1 MPKIS
6 KIKASERKD
15 SRGGGYAKRKFTTAE
30 ANNIRG
36 EYEGGKEEGEG
47 GTRGGGITI
56 SALARKYE
64 VSQPLMYQLI
74 KGTTYND

>member
-1 MPKIS
+1 MSKIS
-6 KIKASERKD
+6 KIKASDRKD
-15 SRGGGYAKRKFTTAE
+15 RRGGGYSKRKFTTEE
-30 ANNIRG
+30 ANAIRG
-36 EYEGGKEEGEG
+36 EYRRGEG
-47 GTRGGGITI
+47 GTRGGGISI

>member
-1 MPKIS
+1 MSKIS

-15 SRGGGYAKRKFTTAE
+15 RRGGGYAKRKFTTAE
-30 ANNIRG
+30 ANLIRG
-36 EYEGGKEEGEG
+36 EYEGGIEG
-47 GTRGGGITI
+47 GGTQKKKISI
-56 SALARKYE
+56 SALARKYN

>member
-36 EYEGGKEEGEG
+36 EYEGEG
-47 GTRGGGITI
+47 GVLEGGGITI
-56 SALARKYE
+56 SALARKYN

>member
-1 MPKIS
+1 MSKIS
-6 KIKASERKD
+6 KIKASDRKD
-15 SRGGGYAKRKFTTAE
+15 RRGGGYSKRKFTTE
-30 ANNIRG
+30 QANLIRG
-36 EYEGGKEEGEG
+36 EYEGVEGEG
-47 GTRGGGITI
+47 GTRGGGGISI